1 MGEVDTSDSKLLP
14 AFNALKDTKDPH
26 NWLAYGLV
34 GKSKALELVGT
45 GDGGLGQLA
54 EHLPDDRVIFALL
67 RAIGSDVQANVTSNR
82 EKFVYICWIG
92 PRVPV
97 LQRAKV
103 GMQSKAVQVYL
114 KGISLAITVDASDR
128 KDLDTETLAK
138 KLLACGGAHK
148 PTKYIFGPGQEYSLL
163 ELLGAAG
170 PRGGFVPPTSP
181 SSPSSPSSPPSSSHT
196 TSSAPPPEEHKDAPA
211 SPPAAVVEPVA
222 EPAAE
227 PPAEAPVADP
237 APTE

>member
-1 MGEVDTSDSKLLP
+1 MGEIDTSDSKLLP
-14 AFNALKDTKDPH
+14 AFNHLKDTKDPR

-45 GDGGLGQLA
+45 GEGGLA
-54 EHLPDDRVIFALL
+54 ELSTHLPEDRVIFALL
-67 RAIGSDVQANVTSNR
+67 RTIAADVQANVTSNR

-103 GMQSKAVQVYL
+103 GMQSKAVQAYF
-114 KGISLAITVDASDR
+114 KGVSLVVSVDASEK
-128 KDLDTETLAK
+128 KDLELEIIAK

-148 PTKYIFGPGQEYSLL
+148 PTKYVFGPGQEYSLL
-163 ELLGAAG
+163 DLLGAAG

-181 SSPSSPSSPPSSSHT
+181 SSPPSSSSSHTSSPPAEEHKEAPSSPPV
-196 TSSAPPPEEHKDAPA
+196 A
-211 SPPAAVVEPVA
+211 EPVA
-222 EPAAE
+222 EA
-227 PPAEAPVADP
+227 PPADP
-237 APTE
+237 APTEAAPTEAAPTE